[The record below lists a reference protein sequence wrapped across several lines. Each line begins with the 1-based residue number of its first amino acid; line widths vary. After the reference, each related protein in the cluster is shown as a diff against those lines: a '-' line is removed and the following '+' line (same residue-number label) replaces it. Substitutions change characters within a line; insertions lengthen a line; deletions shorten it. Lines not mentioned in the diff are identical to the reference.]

1 MIISCTGNISW
12 DCRLNKESIAPVR
25 NSFKVLFYYFF
36 SPTTSSAINPII
48 GLITNERRN
57 QPMKDRL
64 FPEARKPISIQKA
77 TQRSTIMM
85 TSYFFTFIR
94 RCYWLFKYPAFS
106 RSFLTSARSAKKAS
120 SRVLFKNFRARIAS
134 FSLAYIPLALLFAS
148 MIARSITAMASFW
161 YCLVIEDIIAVPFW
175 AVQFHDDPFQALGKT
190 LGNYMYENVY
200 T

>member
-1 MIISCTGNISW
+1 MRIMEYAGFTRFSDYTLNTMSVLSTGSQSA
-12 DCRLNKESIAPVR
+12 NKESIAPVGI
-25 NSFKVLFYYFF
+25 SIKVLFYYFF

-94 RCYWLFKYPAFS
+94 RCY
-106 RSFLTSARSAKKAS
+106 
-120 SRVLFKNFRARIAS
+120 
-134 FSLAYIPLALLFAS
+134 
-148 MIARSITAMASFW
+148 
-161 YCLVIEDIIAVPFW
+161 
-175 AVQFHDDPFQALGKT
+175 
-190 LGNYMYENVY
+190 
-200 T
+200 